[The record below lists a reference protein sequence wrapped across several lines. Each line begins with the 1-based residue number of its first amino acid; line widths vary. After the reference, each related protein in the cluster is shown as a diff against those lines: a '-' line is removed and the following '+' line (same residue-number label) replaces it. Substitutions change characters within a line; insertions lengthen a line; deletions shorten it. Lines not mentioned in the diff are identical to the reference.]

1 VKTEETLP
9 EVILLHGARGGR
21 PENTAGAGEFWYE
34 PEVWSLPLA
43 PKVLYA
49 GLCSFLGKARSTAK
63 TSATPSKTAPTK
75 R

>member
-9 EVILLHGARGGR
+9 EVILLHAARGGR

-34 PEVWSLPLA
+34 PEVWSLPSPPA

-49 GLCSFLGKARSTAK
+49 ELCSFLG
-63 TSATPSKTAPTK
+63 
-75 R
+75 

>member
-1 VKTEETLP
+1 MKTEETLP

-49 GLCSFLGKARSTAK
+49 GLCSFLG
-63 TSATPSKTAPTK
+63 
-75 R
+75 

>member
-1 VKTEETLP
+1 MKTEETLP

-43 PKVLYA
+43 PRPEGPLRGIVLFP
-49 GLCSFLGKARSTAK
+49 G
-63 TSATPSKTAPTK
+63 
-75 R
+75 

>member
-43 PKVLYA
+43 PRPEGPLRGIVLFP
-49 GLCSFLGKARSTAK
+49 G
-63 TSATPSKTAPTK
+63 
-75 R
+75 